1 MLYRAGRR
9 CPVIE
14 GPRPRL
20 GVADEL
26 RDRIHRQRWV
36 HDQDEWRG
44 SDESDRHEVP
54 GHVEGN
60 IRVQA
65 AYRGDGTARH
75 HEGVT
80 IRLRLDNQT
89 DAHAPSYGGAALP
102 LQGMRPR
109 RRMQCP
115 RLIQRHASRLAD
127 VLIPQA
133 GTLFTARG

>member
-36 HDQDEWRG
+36 HDQDEWRRG
-44 SDESDRHEVP
+44 DESDRHEVP

-89 DAHAPSYGGAALP
+89 DADDAARARPVVNHDLKSQPFAEFGGDDTAE
-102 LQGMRPR
+102 
-109 RRMQCP
+109 
-115 RLIQRHASRLAD
+115 D
-127 VLIPQA
+127 V
-133 GTLFTARG
+133 RGSGGGGP